1 MSPEARASGFFLRW
15 SRHLRGHER
24 PRPSRWVAV
33 SCGLCRLTPL
43 LRSEADVA
51 LPEFFSLIPSLSGDQ
66 GPHLGGRPA
75 CLTRPPLAT
84 CHAHGPEA
92 SGPVPASAGLPIKTA
107 EARRM
112 GAEGPGSGSPNAG
125 GCWLESRPSPDAHRR
140 PPATTRRRARCGH
153 DRHSG
158 RPASAGLRPGP
169 RLREAPVWEARGA
182 GGCPLVCDDSFP
194 SCDLAAGLLL
204 LHTRPRHADLSPD
217 SARARATCP
226 RPRSEGPI
234 GGHDRL
240 RLAVAPRPISRSL
253 RRQKSSRLSFQNYVL
268 RGHGKR
274 TVDPAHL

>member
-51 LPEFFSLIPSLSGDQ
+51 LPEFFSLILSLSGDQ

-107 EARRM
+107 EARRT

-182 GGCPLVCDDSFP
+182 GGVRSSATTVSLPATSRQDCSYF
-194 SCDLAAGLLL
+194 
-204 LHTRPRHADLSPD
+204 TRVPGTQTSAPTLPVHERHARVREV
-217 SARARATCP
+217 RAR
-226 RPRSEGPI
+226 S
-234 GGHDRL
+234 GGTTACD
-240 RLAVAPRPISRSL
+240 
-253 RRQKSSRLSFQNYVL
+253 
-268 RGHGKR
+268 
-274 TVDPAHL
+274 